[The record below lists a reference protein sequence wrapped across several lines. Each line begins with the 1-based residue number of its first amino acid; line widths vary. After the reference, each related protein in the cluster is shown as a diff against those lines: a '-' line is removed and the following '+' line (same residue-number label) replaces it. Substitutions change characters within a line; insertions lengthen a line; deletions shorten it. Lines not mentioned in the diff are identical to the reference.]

1 MPDIADA
8 LFEDRHGTIISIEVT
23 AAAKTSGFPAG
34 FNPWRKTI
42 GCRVTAP
49 AAGGKANRAV
59 ISLIAERCGIA
70 EARVS
75 IRSGATSGHKRV
87 LVTGVD
93 KETLLERL
101 KDLYVPDG
109 F

>member
-34 FNPWRKTI
+34 FNTWRKTI

-70 EARVS
+70 EERVS
-75 IRSGATSGHKRV
+75 ILSGAASGRKRI
-87 LVTGVD
+87 LVTGID
-93 KETLLERL
+93 KETLLKRL
-101 KDLYVPDG
+101 EGLTQRS
-109 F
+109 